1 MATTTRIGTLWG
13 EFPVISADGRYIT
26 YVSRHDEFVGDS
38 NGADDVILQDLV
50 TGLFYFVSVSSDEV
64 LGNDYSSFLASP
76 AISADGRFVV
86 FASNA
91 SNLVPNDTRSDYEL
105 FMRDTTTG
113 TTTRI
118 SLDSNGN
125 PLPSNTFESQFR
137 PAISADGRFVAFQST
152 SSTSTSRNVFV
163 RDVMSG
169 TTTLISASTGGV
181 PVGGSNPSISADGR
195 FVAYDSLANNLVG
208 NNTTLNF
215 SYDVFVYDR
224 LTQMTNL
231 ASINIQRQPT
241 GGNGDSNNPHLSSD
255 GRYVAFTS
263 SASNLVPND
272 TNGVADIFLHDLQTR
287 TTTLVSV
294 DSNGN
299 QANGASALGAGK
311 SAISADGRYVVF
323 QSVANNL
330 VLGDTNNALD
340 VFVRD
345 VVRGTTIRVSVNAN
359 GEEPVA
365 GLGGTQS
372 YNGTISGDGRRI
384 VFMSNGR
391 NMNNEGVVIPQIYLR
406 DLGSGTLMPFGIN
419 LTGNVGNDRL
429 TGTDGNDNLNGN
441 GGNDVLIGGNGD
453 DTLIG
458 GAGRDHL
465 IGGAGRDRLIGGIG
479 KDTLTGGAD
488 ADQFVFDIGRRFNRS
503 LMGIDVITDFQRPDK
518 IVLDRT
524 TSTALRRNRLRFQ
537 SVRIVVQAKNSRAL
551 ITYVR
556 STGALFYN
564 QNGRAPGFGQGGQFA
579 DFKNGLNLRASDF
592 VVQA

>member
-13 EFPVISADGRYIT
+13 ESPVISADGRYIA
-26 YVSRHDEFVGDS
+26 YVSKRDEFTGDS
-38 NGADDVILQDLV
+38 NGADDVILQDFV

-105 FMRDTTTG
+105 FMRDTTAG

-152 SSTSTSRNVFV
+152 SSTSTNRNIFV
-163 RDVMSG
+163 RDVVSS
-169 TTTLISASTGGV
+169 TTTLISATAGGI

-208 NNTTLNF
+208 NNTTLNL

-224 LTQMTNL
+224 LTQATNL

-241 GGNGDSNNPHLSSD
+241 GGNGDSNNPHLSFD

-263 SASNLVPND
+263 SASNLVPGD

-287 TTTLVSV
+287 ITTLVSV

-299 QANGASALGAGK
+299 QANGANALGPGK

-330 VLGDTNNALD
+330 VPGDTNNALD

-345 VVRGTTIRVSVNAN
+345 VVGGTTIRVSVNAN

-365 GLGGTQS
+365 GLGGTRS

-391 NMNNEGVVIPQIYLR
+391 NMNNEGIIIPQIYLR

-419 LTGNVGNDRL
+419 LTGNVGTDRL
-429 TGTDGNDNLNGN
+429 TGTEGNDNLNGN
-441 GGNDVLIGGNGD
+441 GGNDVLIGGNGN

-458 GAGRDHL
+458 GAGRD
-465 IGGAGRDRLIGGIG
+465 
-479 KDTLTGGAD
+479 
-488 ADQFVFDIGRRFNRS
+488 RS
-503 LMGIDVITDFQRPDK
+503 LVELAKIPLLVEQGQISLCLILGDVSID
-518 IVLDRT
+518 L
-524 TSTALRRNRLRFQ
+524 
-537 SVRIVVQAKNSRAL
+537 
-551 ITYVR
+551 
-556 STGALFYN
+556 
-564 QNGRAPGFGQGGQFA
+564 
-579 DFKNGLNLRASDF
+579 
-592 VVQA
+592 